1 VNCYAAGGVLG
12 GFIKGGFAG
21 GNVDGFFADCFFDTE
36 TTDKIP
42 GNICQLSYI
51 VVETDIKPQTTIGK
65 NYFFAV
71 DEMNPEAEKIHGFSM
86 IKLYELSQ
94 GKYIEDLVD
103 EFMNDFIE
111 ADILI
116 GHNVSFDINF
126 LSYEFNSL
134 GIDFKPKHIFCT
146 MNYYRNIC
154 KLYKSNGTYKYPK
167 LSEVIDFLNISEESV
182 NNCAMKLFG
191 GTNNY
196 HDARFD
202 TAALYLIVTNGIK
215 KGLVPRGYFSKMVK
229 K

>member
-1 VNCYAAGGVLG
+1 MKLL
-12 GFIKGGFAG
+12 
-21 GNVDGFFADCFFDTE
+21 FFDTE

-51 VVETDIKPQTTIGK
+51 VVDTDTKPQTTIGK

-71 DEMNPEAEKIHGFSM
+71 DEMSPEAEKVHGFSLL
-86 IKLYELSQ
+86 KLYELSQ
-94 GKYIEDLVD
+94 GKYIEDLIN
-103 EFMNDFIE
+103 EFMDDFLN
-111 ADILI
+111 ADVLI

-126 LSYEFNSL
+126 LTSEFSSL
-134 GIDFKPKHIFCT
+134 GIDFKPKSTFCT
-146 MNYYRNIC
+146 MNYYKNIC
-154 KLYKSNGTYKYPK
+154 KIYKPNNGTYKFPR
-167 LSEVIDFLNISEESV
+167 LSEVINFLNISDESV

-215 KGLVPRGYFSKMVK
+215 KGLVPKGYFTK
-229 K
+229 KIRK